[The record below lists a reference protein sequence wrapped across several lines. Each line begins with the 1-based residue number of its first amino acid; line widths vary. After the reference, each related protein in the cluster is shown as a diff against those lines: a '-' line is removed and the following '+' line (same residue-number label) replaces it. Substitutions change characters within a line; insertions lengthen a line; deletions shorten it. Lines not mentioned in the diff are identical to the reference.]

1 MTGTFINAAAIIAG
15 AVVGMLIKRGI
26 PASVERGVTRAQ
38 GLAVG
43 LIGLNGVIAAMFT
56 VDADGTLSDSGGLL
70 LLVSLV
76 LGSLVGELIRI
87 DDRLLGFG
95 KAIEGRINIEGFAQG
110 FISASIIT
118 CVGAMSIVGALNDG
132 LMGDSQVL
140 IVKSTLDFVTCH
152 PNICLSGRHH
162 PFGGISLPLHLPGPA
177 EHDLY
182 GGLCHRDL
190 CGAESADG
198 RQAQDGQLSPGHLGS
213 DSEQSAE
220 YVENFIENLH
230 KGLCFI
236 WSVYRKQAEKNCK

>member
-140 IVKSTLDFVTCH
+140 IVKSTLDFVTCLVLASSLGIGVAFAAI
-152 PNICLSGRHH
+152 PAFVYQGAITLSAG
-162 PFGGISLPLHLPGPA
+162 F
-177 EHDLY
+177 
-182 GGLCHRDL
+182 
-190 CGAESADG
+190 
-198 RQAQDGQLSPGHLGS
+198 LSPYISQDLLNMICMVGYAIVICVGLNLLM
-213 DSEQSAE
+213 DAKLKTA
-220 YVENFIENLH
+220 NFLPAILVPILNNLLNML
-230 KGLCFI
+230 KTL
-236 WSVYRKQAEKNCK
+236 

>member
-15 AVVGMLIKRGI
+15 AGVGMLIKRGI

-140 IVKSTLDFVTCH
+140 IVKSTLDFVTCLVLASSLGIGVAFAAI
-152 PNICLSGRHH
+152 PTFVYQGAITLSAG
-162 PFGGISLPLHLPGPA
+162 F
-177 EHDLY
+177 
-182 GGLCHRDL
+182 
-190 CGAESADG
+190 
-198 RQAQDGQLSPGHLGS
+198 LSPYISQDLLNMICMVGYAIVICVGLNLLM
-213 DSEQSAE
+213 DAKLKTA
-220 YVENFIENLH
+220 NFLPAILVPILNNLLNML
-230 KGLCFI
+230 KTL
-236 WSVYRKQAEKNCK
+236 

>member
-140 IVKSTLDFVTCH
+140 IVKSTLDFVTCLVLASSLGIGVAFAAI
-152 PNICLSGRHH
+152 PTFVYQGAITLSAG
-162 PFGGISLPLHLPGPA
+162 F
-177 EHDLY
+177 
-182 GGLCHRDL
+182 
-190 CGAESADG
+190 
-198 RQAQDGQLSPGHLGS
+198 LSPYISQDLLNMIWMVGYAIVICVGLNLLM
-213 DSEQSAE
+213 DAKLKTA
-220 YVENFIENLH
+220 NFLPAILVPILNNLLNML
-230 KGLCFI
+230 KTL
-236 WSVYRKQAEKNCK
+236 

>member
-140 IVKSTLDFVTCH
+140 IVKSTLDFVTCLVLASSLGIGVAFAAI
-152 PNICLSGRHH
+152 PTFVYQGAITLSAG
-162 PFGGISLPLHLPGPA
+162 F
-177 EHDLY
+177 
-182 GGLCHRDL
+182 
-190 CGAESADG
+190 
-198 RQAQDGQLSPGHLGS
+198 LSPYISQDLLNMICMVGYAIVICVGLNLLM
-213 DSEQSAE
+213 DAKLKTA
-220 YVENFIENLH
+220 NFLPAILVPILNNLLNML
-230 KGLCFI
+230 KTL
-236 WSVYRKQAEKNCK
+236 